1 MWADAFPGGSTA
13 LAPQLCRQNCRSP
26 DFGPWLELGGPGV
39 SAHGAWTPELTDVCL
54 LGAGSAWGVGAAE
67 SGGSACSSK
76 ASHASPILLL
86 CLTLATRELWARDG
100 LVEPRGDDN
109 HNGYSTSEG

>member
-39 SAHGAWTPELTDVCL
+39 SAHGAWTPELT
-54 LGAGSAWGVGAAE
+54 SACWGRAQRGGGAAE